1 MRLFT
6 LSLLSPKK
14 ISKYGRVLVS
24 YNSTDVLV
32 AFLARVSL
40 LIKNLTGCKV
50 YNLQF
55 IKSLICSLLSLS
67 HISLGLL
74 EIFSL
79 DCLIAKPIRKRKDS
93 GDTAG
98 LTPDE

>member
-55 IKSLICSLLSLS
+55 IKS
-67 HISLGLL
+67 
-74 EIFSL
+74 
-79 DCLIAKPIRKRKDS
+79 IAHFTGS
-93 GDTAG
+93 AGDF
-98 LTPDE
+98 